1 MNKFVSVLGL
11 TAVLFLPYLGLLL
24 AEGFESAFSQPSC
37 EKANFSNVETSPTK
51 ALPANA
57 LALLDTSLEILDWKE
72 GLLNKDTLPDLL
84 IVMQPKRF
92 EQPQTGGIPVD
103 KRTLLVLL
111 ADSLMNYRIFCE
123 NPRIVLCKKCGG
135 PTGDPYE
142 GIQIKGKDFWI
153 KHSGGK
159 DWRWEQSIV
168 FRWDEQKKTFL
179 LQKDETNSF
188 NAANPGAKK
197 KVKTMG
203 QGIVGQTIES
213 FDIYVKR

>member
-11 TAVLFLPYLGLLL
+11 MAVLFLPWLSRLFTNGM
-24 AEGFESAFSQPSC
+24 ESAFSPLSPK
-37 EKANFSNVETSPTK
+37 KAVFSEAETNHSK
-51 ALPANA
+51 SLPANA
-57 LALLDTSLEILDWKE
+57 ISLLDTSLEILDWKE
-72 GLLNKDTLPDLL
+72 GLLNKDALPDLL
-84 IVMQPKRF
+84 IVMQPKRM
-92 EQPQTGGIPVD
+92 EQPQAGGTPVD

-135 PTGDPYE
+135 PTGDPFA
-142 GIQIKGKDFWI
+142 GIQIKGKDFWV
-153 KHSGGK
+153 KHSGGN
-159 DWRWEQSIV
+159 DWRWEQYIV
-168 FRWDEQKKTFL
+168 FRWNEQKKTFL